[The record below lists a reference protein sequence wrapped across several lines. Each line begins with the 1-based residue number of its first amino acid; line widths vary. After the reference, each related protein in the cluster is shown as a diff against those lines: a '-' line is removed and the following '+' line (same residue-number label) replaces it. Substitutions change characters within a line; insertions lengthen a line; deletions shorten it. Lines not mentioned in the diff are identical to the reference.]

1 MSDTFFER
9 MDFLR
14 TLVPDEG
21 IEAYVEVNQV
31 YARYQDGWGDP
42 DMPAGSVITPT
53 QMSHSQPSVTNP
65 KGKLGPDFTHPMGG
79 EAGYL
84 SQTLTRRAQEYTDMW
99 CQAVD
104 NEQKFSEVTVTM
116 VEDLAQAVFELAPIE
131 FWVLRMSAHPVVKV
145 DDSIEYDRPPLMGRL
160 SQAEL
165 DAMRPNKIGVESTVH
180 GPRKISSS
188 EAGKTITRK
197 SKGL

>member
-14 TLVPDEG
+14 TLVPAHG
-21 IEAYVEVNQV
+21 IEAYVEVDQV

-42 DMPAGSVITPT
+42 DMPAGTVITPT
-53 QMSHSQPSVTNP
+53 QISRSQPGVKNP
-65 KGKLGPDFTHPMGG
+65 TGKAGPTFDHPMGG

-84 SQTLTRRAQEYTDMW
+84 SLTLTRRAQEYKDMW
-99 CQAVD
+99 CEAID
-104 NEQKFSEVTVTM
+104 NEQKFSEVTVAM

-131 FWVLRMSAHPVVKV
+131 FWILRMSAHPVVKV
-145 DDSIEYDRPPLMGRL
+145 DDIIEYDRPPLMPRL
-160 SQAEL
+160 SQEEL
-165 DAMRPNKIGVESTVH
+165 DAMRPNKTGVEATVH

-188 EAGKTITRK
+188 AAGKTITSK